1 MTTDSGVIGGLLILA
16 FLLFIAFFFIEVL
29 PILGS

>member
-1 MTTDSGVIGGLLILA
+1 MTSDSGVIGGLLLIA
-16 FLLFIAFFFIEVL
+16 ALLFIGFFFIEAL